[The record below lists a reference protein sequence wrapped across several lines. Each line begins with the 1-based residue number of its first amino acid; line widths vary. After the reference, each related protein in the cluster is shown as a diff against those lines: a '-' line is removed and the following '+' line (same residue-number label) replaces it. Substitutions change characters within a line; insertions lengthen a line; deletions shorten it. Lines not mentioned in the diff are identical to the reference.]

1 MARKL
6 YPPITEGTIPA
17 FYGDSIT
24 IPYSMNRMV
33 NKNEIAGFSLKI
45 KTVQSNLFLG
55 TIIGCNK
62 RMMYGPIC
70 GVVVS
75 ILMILNFNLIDIIL
89 GILYLVECI
98 SLIKYMKD

>member
-1 MARKL
+1 MNEKL
-6 YPPITEGTIPA
+6 IVAIGLMLP
-17 FYGDSIT
+17 
-24 IPYSMNRMV
+24 
-33 NKNEIAGFSLKI
+33 
-45 KTVQSNLFLG
+45 FLG

-62 RMMYGPIC
+62 RMLYGPIC